1 MIKRIVEV
9 TPSRL
14 FFDEATPFFI
24 NRVPETHE
32 LHYHAHEFTE
42 ICYVG
47 EGEGYQFIGEERLRV
62 RQGDLFT
69 LPVGASHVFRPGSAG
84 AGRPLVVYNFI
95 FDAERMADALLGFP
109 GLDGLRRALPCVDL
123 VPGANAGW
131 RRMRD
136 TTGAFEAFF
145 AAAYPE
151 FMRRQAG
158 FDTRIYALFIV
169 LLTELER
176 RLADDPDEPRP
187 AQAGGLEQTLALL
200 RDSLASPITAA
211 QAAQA
216 AGLSER
222 HFHRLFAQTTG
233 LTFNRYLQ
241 RLRIQRSCELLRRTR
256 LTVQEIAEAVG
267 YQDRGHFLDVFKKIT
282 GLSPRAYRSARE

>member
-1 MIKRIVEV
+1 MIKQRVEV
-9 TPSRL
+9 TPSHL
-14 FFDEATPFFI
+14 FFDEELPFFI
-24 NRVPETHE
+24 NRVAESYAVG
-32 LHYHAHEFTE
+32 YHAHEFTE

-47 EGEGYQFIGEERLRV
+47 EGEGYQFIGDERLQV
-62 RQGDLFT
+62 RRGDLFT
-69 LPVGASHVFRPGSAG
+69 LPLGTSHVFRPRSADG
-84 AGRPLVVYNFI
+84 GRPLVVYNFI
-95 FDAERMADALLGFP
+95 FDADRMSQALGGFP
-109 GLDGLRRALPCVDL
+109 GLALLERTLPSVNL
-123 VPGANAGW
+123 APGAEGW
-131 RRMRD
+131 RKMQDR
-136 TTGAFEAFF
+136 TGAFEAFF

-151 FMRRQAG
+151 FVRRQAG

-176 RLADDPDEPRP
+176 RLADDADDPRP
-187 AQAGGLEQTLALL
+187 AQEGGLAETLARL

-233 LTFNRYLQ
+233 LTFNRYVQ

-256 LTVQEIAEAVG
+256 LTVQEIAETVG
-267 YQDRGHFLDVFKKIT
+267 YQDRGYFLDVFKKIT
-282 GLSPRAYRSARE
+282 GLSPRAYRSVRE